1 VGIFFERQDAL
12 TPDHPAV
19 KRVKRVVQAPAVADD
34 AEATATATQVA
45 EEVQTAKGPMK
56 INLNA
61 FTAAATVFL
70 VLLVAAVVTASQAD
84 AQTAADTL
92 MKDLARLIQT
102 LLTGWSGAVLGLIGG
117 EAVGAKS

>member
-1 VGIFFERQDAL
+1 
-12 TPDHPAV
+12 
-19 KRVKRVVQAPAVADD
+19 VKRVVQAPAVADD